1 MEKYVTDKKVEEKFG
16 AIQRAMDAGE
26 YDIVVKE
33 CGGLFETAFKK
44 IFQEAVT
51 LFGFKE
57 RNELLEKEKEK
68 GEGKKG
74 VDAFGFGELVGLFRE
89 TELMK
94 KWAAISQR
102 DIGLIEN
109 VNYAPIVKLRNDL
122 VHHGGRCGKSD
133 AELVFQYLK
142 ALYTAMG
149 MTNIEEICHKA
160 HNPVVIAEAPGNQ
173 RERANIILDRERG
186 IILNEADNTRNMSC
200 KVETI
205 NRMLS
210 VAYKNTKELVGEE
223 AAEKLLYDM
232 GYDSG
237 SAFGRVM
244 YERWD
249 IEKNDISVKEK
260 LDEWCEF
267 DSVVGWGRFRNNI
280 EIDGYK
286 RTLEG
291 NLEISENFLCH
302 KRKRNDVPICGF
314 MKGYCDG
321 VITELLGG
329 LDVNISCDEGQCPL
343 RNALMRVCKFN
354 VTVTGWQ

>member
-1 MEKYVTDKKVEEKFG
+1 MEQYVTDKNVEEKFG

-44 IFQEAVT
+44 IFHEAVA
-51 LFGFKE
+51 LLEFKE

-74 VDAFGFGELVGLFRE
+74 VDAFTFGQLVGLFSE
-89 TELMK
+89 TKLMK
-94 KWAAISQR
+94 KWAKISNR
-102 DIGLIEN
+102 DVGLMEY
-109 VNYAPIVKLRNDL
+109 VNFNSVVDLRND
-122 VHHGGRCGKSD
+122 VTHNMGRCGKAD

-149 MTNIEEICHKA
+149 MTDIEKICYRP
-160 HNPVVIAEAPGNQ
+160 PVSRVPVEVSGDQ
-173 RERANIILDRERG
+173 KEKANITLLKEKG
-186 IILNEADNTRNMSC
+186 IILNEADNSRNMSC

-210 VAYKNTKELVGEE
+210 VAYSNTKELAGEE

-244 YERWD
+244 YERWEM
-249 IEKNDISVKEK
+249 EKNEISFNEK
-260 LDEWCEF
+260 LEKWCDF
-267 DSVVGWGRFRNNI
+267 DSVVGWGRFKSSIVVN
-280 EIDGYK
+280 EDEG
-286 RTLEG
+286 TLEG
-291 NLEISENFLCH
+291 HLEIKDNFLCH
-302 KRKRNDVPICGF
+302 NRKKTDVPICGF

-329 LDVNISCDEGQCPL
+329 LDVNIECDEGQCPL
-343 RNALMRVCKFN
+343 RNALRKVCKFS
-354 VTVTGWQ
+354 VTVTG